1 MDQQR
6 TRPVG
11 VTLLSALGLA
21 GAIVLSWLGSALL
34 TGGGVSIGSDSY
46 VPVIDTG
53 DGVAFAFVPLAGA
66 PDASPLRA
74 TAVVLGGASLV
85 LGLAHLVFAWGNWTL
100 RGWAWW
106 LGVALGA
113 VVTAW
118 SWNVFLD
125 STTIAD
131 SARHGTAAV
140 VSAVVLLSLFSDRV
154 QRAFGRTPRRRGA
167 GWRARVVVAPS
178 NGAPSRRS

>member
-1 MDQQR
+1 
-6 TRPVG
+6 
-11 VTLLSALGLA
+11 
-21 GAIVLSWLGSALL
+21 
-34 TGGGVSIGSDSY
+34 
-46 VPVIDTG
+46 
-53 DGVAFAFVPLAGA
+53 
-66 PDASPLRA
+66 
-74 TAVVLGGASLV
+74 
-85 LGLAHLVFAWGNWTL
+85 
-100 RGWAWW
+100 
-106 LGVALGA
+106 

-125 STTIAD
+125 ATTIAD